1 MDTNIFLVT
10 IPFCIFLLLF
20 SLELIRRRHLKEKYA
35 LLWLFMS
42 LGLLVFSVFSKIITE
57 VAPLLGLGN
66 LTLVVLPAF
75 FFLLILCMNFSL
87 SLSKL
92 SDYNKILTQEY
103 ALLAQRVEALEE
115 QLGENAP
122 PRLHTEN

>member
-1 MDTNIFLVT
+1 MDPNIFLVT
-10 IPFCIFLLLF
+10 VPFCIFLLLF

-42 LGLLVFSVFSKIITE
+42 IMMLVLSVFSNVIID
-57 VAPLLGLGN
+57 VAPMLGLHH
-66 LTLVVLPAF
+66 LTLVVLLAF

-115 QLGENAP
+115 RLEENDG
-122 PRLHTEN
+122 PRLRAES

>member
-1 MDTNIFLVT
+1 MDTNIFLAT
-10 IPFCIFLLLF
+10 APFCIFLLLF

-35 LLWLFMS
+35 LLWLFMA
-42 LGLLVFSVFSKIITE
+42 LVMLILSVFNRVIMY
-57 VAPLLGLGN
+57 VAPLLGLGH
-66 LTLVVLPAF
+66 LTLVVLLAF
-75 FFLLILCMNFSL
+75 FFLILICMNFSL

-115 QLGENAP
+115 QLKEERA
-122 PRLHTEN
+122 PRLRA